1 MSRFR
6 LQPDQKHSSPMPAV
20 KLLWQLVSSEK
31 LNIKA
36 FFIFSVASGLLL
48 LAIPFGIQILV
59 QHFSLLYYF
68 QSTLFLLI
76 CITLFLIG
84 IGVMRALQLLLNERF
99 QRRLFHDL
107 TKEVEHSLFL
117 MKDQKIDLRKKINHF
132 FEIITLQKTSTYL
145 IFDGLTLSLQTVL
158 GLLVISIY
166 HPLFF
171 VYSLCIIA
179 ALYYVLR
186 VLGRGVFEL
195 ALKESKYK
203 YDIIYYLQKMAF
215 DSQFKEDPDLA
226 SPAKTEEMLN
236 NYFWAREN
244 KFRVHFKQSLGLLLV
259 QIIASGLLLA
269 IGGVLVIKQKM
280 TLGQFIAGELI
291 ITNVLISIFKF
302 SNILDYWYDS
312 LVSVYKIDQ
321 TLKELGD
328 VKLNS

>member
-6 LQPDQKHSSPMPAV
+6 HPQQDQQQVSSLKAA
-20 KLLWQLVSSEK
+20 KLLWHFILSEK
-31 LNIKA
+31 LNIRA
-36 FFIFSVASGLLL
+36 FFIFSVASGFLL

-59 QHFSLLYYF
+59 EHFSLLYYF

-84 IGVMRALQLLLNERF
+84 IGMMRAFQLLLNERF
-99 QRRLFHDL
+99 QRRMFVDL
-107 TKEVEHSLFL
+107 TKEVGQSLFL
-117 MKDQKIDLRKKINHF
+117 MKDQKVDLRKKINHF
-132 FEIITLQKTSTYL
+132 FEIVTLQKTSTYL
-145 IFDGLTLSLQTVL
+145 IFDGVTLSLQTIL
-158 GLLVISIY
+158 GLFVISIY

-171 VYSLCIIA
+171 IYSLCIIA

-186 VLGRGVFEL
+186 ILGRGVFEL
-195 ALKESKYK
+195 SLKESKYK
-203 YDIIYYLQKMAF
+203 YEIAYYLQKMAF
-215 DSQFKEDPDLA
+215 DSQLKENPELA
-226 SPAKTEEMLN
+226 SPAKTEELLY
-236 NYFWAREN
+236 NYLSARED
-244 KFRVHFKQSLGLLLV
+244 KFRVHFKQSLGLVVV
-259 QIIASGLLLA
+259 QIIASCLLLA
-269 IGGVLVIKQKM
+269 IGGILVVKQQM

-328 VKLNS
+328 VEIH